1 MSVTSWEF
9 IFNSL
14 LYIMH
19 NFCVNCHFFKRKLR
33 KVDMNFLKTRCY
45 IGDPQ
50 RHIAFKYIDVFE
62 K

>member
-1 MSVTSWEF
+1 
-9 IFNSL
+9 
-14 LYIMH
+14 MH
-19 NFCVNCHFFKRKLR
+19 SFCVKCHFFNSKLR

-50 RHIAFKYIDVFE
+50 CHIAVRYIDVIE